1 LDGFGSN
8 NNQHIIPQFFLR
20 KFQGKRGTNDIIW
33 VIDKFSGIARY
44 QPVGE
49 VGARYGYAG
58 QMIRYS
64 VQPNKLGDRN
74 WGECQPKHERILIHP
89 TGPTIR
95 LTLVHEIGHALDHG
109 LGIAFGLGDD
119 HFASSSDPSFKALN
133 NAIEASR
140 RIETIRDY
148 KSRYP
153 PGTVGH
159 DSAQIYLTPE
169 ECFARA
175 FTQWVVRTSNDECL
189 SCQLEEKIEHP
200 DSIPIHWDADD
211 FDPIVH
217 LVDALL

>member
-1 LDGFGSN
+1 VTVEQDQLIS
-8 NNQHIIPQFFLR
+8 IRLR
-20 KFQGKRGTNDIIW
+20 LEDWGQLEKY
-33 VIDKFSGIARY
+33 AH
-44 QPVGE
+44 VGE
-49 VGARYGYAG
+49 HLAVVVNLLDQIVLAG

-217 LVDALL
+217 LVDALLSEKGLRR